1 MNSRRTLLKTA
12 AAGFMLHVFP
22 VGAWA
27 TAAMAKFVDVRLWP
41 AEDYT
46 RITLEHDGP
55 LKYKYFLLDNPT
67 RMVLDLLDLRLD
79 KTLKNLTEKLQ
90 TNDPYVQKVRV
101 GQFDDKTVRIVFD
114 LKTEVKP
121 ELFLIDPV
129 AEYKTRF
136 VLDFYPKHPKDPL
149 IALLNQGDNSAAAQ
163 VAGESFKP
171 DEMARAMEL
180 AGVDAKTLPVEA
192 KQTSG
197 TASNAGA
204 SSTTNS
210 STSQSPSQSVSSTS
224 GHQVE
229 ADKKF
234 SIEQPRGESARSE
247 SKNGPNTKS
256 NVKRLVTIA
265 IDPGHGG
272 EDPGAIGANG
282 SREKDV
288 VLQIAKMLKDEIDEF
303 PNMRAMLTRNGD
315 FFVPLNKRVQKARAV
330 RADLFVSVHADAFIK
345 PSARGSSV
353 FVLSENGA
361 SSTAAKWLAN
371 KENASDLIGG
381 VNIQGADAQ
390 LARVL
395 LDLSTTAQI
404 NDSLKL
410 GGAVLSQLGN
420 INKLH
425 KPRVEQA
432 GFAVLKAPDIPSI
445 LVETAFI
452 SNPEEEAKLI
462 DKGYQQ
468 RMAKAIA
475 KGIQNYFSQNPPVA
489 RSGMT

>member
-12 AAGFMLHVFP
+12 AAGFVLNVFP

-27 TAAMAKFVDVRLWP
+27 VTAMAKFVDVRLWP

-136 VLDFYPKHPKDPL
+136 VVDFYPKHPKDPL
-149 IALLNQGDNSAAAQ
+149 IALLNQGDN
-163 VAGESFKP
+163 VVPDSFKP
-171 DEMARAMEL
+171 DELARAMEL
-180 AGVDAKTLPVEA
+180 AGVDAKAIPVEP
-192 KQTSG
+192 K
-197 TASNAGA
+197 AGA
-204 SSTTNS
+204 
-210 STSQSPSQSVSSTS
+210 TSNPQNGQLPSQSSVQS
-224 GHQVE
+224 GTQSAVAAVE
-229 ADKKF
+229 ADKKVPGDPVAKEPGKGATPHPKAN
-234 SIEQPRGESARSE
+234 I
-247 SKNGPNTKS
+247 
-256 NVKRLVTIA
+256 KRLVTIA

-288 VLQIAKMLKDEIDEF
+288 VLQISKMLKDEIDEL

-345 PSARGSSV
+345 PTARGSSV

-361 SSTAAKWLAN
+361 TSTAAKWLAN

-410 GGAVLSQLGN
+410 GGAVLSQLGG

-425 KPRVEQA
+425 KPKVEQA

-462 DKGYQQ
+462 DKVYQQ

-489 RSGMT
+489 RSGMA

>member
-27 TAAMAKFVDVRLWP
+27 IPAMAKFVDVRLWP

-67 RMVLDLLDLRLD
+67 RMVLDLIDLRLD

-101 GQFDDKTVRIVFD
+101 GQFDEKTVRIVFD

-136 VLDFYPKHPKDPL
+136 VVDFYPKHPKDPL
-149 IALLNQGDNSAAAQ
+149 IALLHQGDAAPANPG
-163 VAGESFKP
+163 AAENFKP
-171 DEMARAMEL
+171 DELARAMEL
-180 AGVDAKTLPVEA
+180 AGVDAKTIPVEPKSGA
-192 KQTSG
+192 GVTTPAHPQQG
-197 TASNAGA
+197 TASK
-204 SSTTNS
+204 
-210 STSQSPSQSVSSTS
+210 SQMEVDKKTS
-224 GHQVE
+224 GDTNRLE
-229 ADKKF
+229 KNEP
-234 SIEQPRGESARSE
+234 SEQAKASGNA
-247 SKNGPNTKS
+247 KA

-288 VLQIAKMLKDEIDEF
+288 VLQIAKMLKDEIDDL

-345 PSARGSSV
+345 PTARGSSV

-361 SSTAAKWLAN
+361 TSTAAKWLAN

-410 GGAVLSQLGN
+410 GGAVLNQLGG

-425 KPRVEQA
+425 KPKVEQA

-489 RSGMT
+489 RSGTA

>member
-22 VGAWA
+22 VGALAA
-27 TAAMAKFVDVRLWP
+27 TAMAKFVDVRLWP

-67 RMVLDLLDLRLD
+67 RLVLDLLDLRLD

-90 TNDPYVQKVRV
+90 TNDPYVQKLRV

-136 VLDFYPKHPKDPL
+136 VLDFYPKYPKDPL
-149 IALLNQGDNSAAAQ
+149 IALLNQGDKSAATQAAEQ
-163 VAGESFKP
+163 AAAETFKP

-180 AGVDAKTLPVEA
+180 AGVDAKTLPAEA
-192 KQTSG
+192 KSGPSTSAN
-197 TASNAGA
+197 ASNHPSNSA
-204 SSTTNS
+204 STNPN
-210 STSQSPSQSVSSTS
+210 TSPSSS
-224 GHQVE
+224 
-229 ADKKF
+229 APNDPDKKVAGDPH
-234 SIEQPRGESARSE
+234 ETPKR
-247 SKNGPNTKS
+247 GPNPKS

-381 VNIQGADAQ
+381 VNIQGTDAQ

>member
-22 VGAWA
+22 VGALA
-27 TAAMAKFVDVRLWP
+27 IPAMAKFVDVRLWP

-121 ELFLIDPV
+121 DLFLIDPV

-136 VLDFYPKHPKDPL
+136 VVDFYPKHPKDPL
-149 IALLNQGDNSAAAQ
+149 IALLNQGEGPPANQAAA
-163 VAGESFKP
+163 ESFKP
-171 DEMARAMEL
+171 DELARAMEL
-180 AGVDAKTLPVEA
+180 AGVDAKTIPAESKSGAAVTTSAHPQPGAPGLPPA
-192 KQTSG
+192 D
-197 TASNAGA
+197 
-204 SSTTNS
+204 
-210 STSQSPSQSVSSTS
+210 
-224 GHQVE
+224 
-229 ADKKF
+229 ADKKAP
-234 SIEQPRGESARSE
+234 SERSE
-247 SKNGPNTKS
+247 RNEQAKGGAHAKS
-256 NVKRLVTIA
+256 NIKRLVTIA

-288 VLQIAKMLKDEIDEF
+288 VLQIAKMLKDEIDEL

-345 PSARGSSV
+345 PTARGSSV

-361 SSTAAKWLAN
+361 TSTAAKWLAN

-410 GGAVLSQLGN
+410 GGAVLTQLGG

-425 KPRVEQA
+425 KPKVEQA

-462 DKGYQQ
+462 DKSYQQ

-489 RSGMT
+489 RSGMA

>member
-22 VGAWA
+22 VGALA
-27 TAAMAKFVDVRLWP
+27 AAAMAKFVDVRLWP

-90 TNDPYVQKVRV
+90 TNDPYVHKVRV

-136 VLDFYPKHPKDPL
+136 VLDFYPKYPKDPL
-149 IALLNQGDNSAAAQ
+149 IALLNQGDKSTATQATNQ
-163 VAGESFKP
+163 VTADGFKP

-180 AGVDAKTLPVEA
+180 AGVDAQTLPAES
-192 KQTSG
+192 KSSPSSSSHT
-197 TASNAGA
+197 NAGQA
-204 SSTTNS
+204 SS
-210 STSQSPSQSVSSTS
+210 STVDP
-224 GHQVE
+224 
-229 ADKKF
+229 DKK
-234 SIEQPRGESARSE
+234 STHDQHRAESPRNEPGRIEANKGSA
-247 SKNGPNTKS
+247 NAKS

-282 SREKDV
+282 SREKDI

-475 KGIQNYFSQNPPVA
+475 KGIQNYFAQNPPVA